1 MKTKDLFLDKISNL
15 PLSIIEDILCLVP
28 IKEAVRTSILSKDW
42 RYNWTKIPKLAFS
55 EKDMFDE
62 SSDDDGATYVFFNAI
77 RQVLLLHQGPMFE
90 FIISMEY
97 AKAKC
102 DEIDQIIMLL
112 ARNKDTLKKL
122 TLDLSETCD
131 LELEL
136 PLSIYSLNQ
145 LSDLY
150 ISGFVFEDDSTS
162 RGFDSL
168 TTLYVHGETK
178 SEVSL
183 FNLLSNCPLL
193 KHFELEEGDHN
204 WDEESSIIELFKCLP
219 AIEHLAF
226 DSLSIERDRV
236 PVELPTKLVHLKY
249 FCLNLTILIDNFGLG
264 QLGFVI
270 KNSPNLEKIKLEI
283 IGFNNADDGTNLVT
297 LKNCSDIRLA
307 HLKKLE
313 IVAFAARKGEME
325 FVKLILA
332 KSPILMKVRII
343 LSNEEV
349 TKDEE
354 SEIVRILLGSP
365 CASRLAEITVERQAI
380 ATSYFSCG
388 CGVIYLVSFLGF
400 WSLYVD
406 MTIQMQLLCL
416 RDSRWI
422 TLDPIVLPISHLDIN

>member
-1 MKTKDLFLDKISNL
+1 MDGGDLSLNLFLDKISNL
-15 PLSIIEDILCLVP
+15 PSSIIEDILCLVP

-62 SSDDDGATYVFFNAI
+62 SSDDDGATD
-77 RQVLLLHQGPMFE
+77 
-90 FIISMEY
+90 

-150 ISGFVFEDDSTS
+150 ISGFVFEDDSTC

-168 TTLYVHGETK
+168 TTLYVQGEIK

-204 WDEESSIIELFKCLP
+204 WDEETSIIELVKCLS

-226 DSLSIERDRV
+226 DSLSIEPDRV

-249 FCLNLTILIDNFGLG
+249 FCLNWTILIDNFGLG

-270 KNSPNLEKIKLEI
+270 KNSPNLEIIKLEI
-283 IGFNNADDGTNLVT
+283 IEFNNAEDGTNLVT
-297 LKNCSDIRLA
+297 LKNCSDIRLE
-307 HLKKLE
+307 HLKELE

-343 LSNEEV
+343 INSDINNEEV

-380 ATSYFSCG
+380 ATNYFR
-388 CGVIYLVSFLGF
+388 LV
-400 WSLYVD
+400 
-406 MTIQMQLLCL
+406 
-416 RDSRWI
+416 DSG
-422 TLDPIVLPISHLDIN
+422 

>member
-226 DSLSIERDRV
+226 DSLSIE
-236 PVELPTKLVHLKY
+236 
-249 FCLNLTILIDNFGLG
+249 
-264 QLGFVI
+264 
-270 KNSPNLEKIKLEI
+270 I